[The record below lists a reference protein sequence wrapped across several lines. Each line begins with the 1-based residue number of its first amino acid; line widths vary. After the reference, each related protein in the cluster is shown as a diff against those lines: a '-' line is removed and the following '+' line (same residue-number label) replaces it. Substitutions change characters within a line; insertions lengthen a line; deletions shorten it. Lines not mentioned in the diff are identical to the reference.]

1 MEIDNSQLL
10 KILQELIK
18 IESINPTLAKEGSG
32 ESEIAYY
39 IADYLKD
46 LGIQIKFQ
54 KIEGNRL
61 NTIGILKGNGMG
73 RNLILNGHTD
83 TVSVSN
89 MKIEPFNPD
98 FKRGNVYGR
107 GASDMKSGLAI
118 IIMALQT
125 ILQKDEELKG
135 DITLGF
141 VADEEYASLGTEEFV
156 KEYKADGG
164 IVCEPS
170 NMNII
175 IAHKGF
181 AWIKVILHGKSAHG
195 SLKDFGIDAIIKAG
209 KFLVKV
215 EELEKNILSNKKHS
229 LLGTPSLHASLIN
242 GGTELSTYPDYCEIQ
257 LERRNLP
264 GETQKMISNEIKT
277 IINNLKQV
285 DEKFE
290 ADYDLF
296 FYRSPLEISKEE
308 GIVKSLQQSCTDL
321 GYKPK
326 FGGFAG
332 WTDAALMNDT
342 GTPTVIFGPKG
353 TGNHA
358 DVEYVNF
365 KSVVKSTEILI
376 NTIIDFCNK

>member
-1 MEIDNSQLL
+1 MEIDSSQLL
-10 KILQELIK
+10 KLLQNLIK
-18 IESINPTLAKEGSG
+18 IESINPSLAKEGSG
-32 ESEIAYY
+32 ESEIAHF

-46 LGIQIKFQ
+46 LGLQIKFQ
-54 KIEGNRL
+54 KIGKNRL
-61 NTIGILKGNGMG
+61 NTIGILKGSAGG
-73 RNLILNGHTD
+73 RKLILNGHTD

-89 MKIEPFNPD
+89 MKIEPFNPI
-98 FKRGNVYGR
+98 FKNGKVYGR
-107 GASDMKSGLAI
+107 GASDMKSGLAMM
-118 IIMALQT
+118 IMALQT
-125 ILQKDEELKG
+125 ILHKEQELPG
-135 DITLGF
+135 DIILGF

-181 AWIKVILHGKSAHG
+181 VWIKVNLHGKSAHG

-215 EELEKNILSNKKHS
+215 EELEKNVLSNKKNAV
-229 LLGTPSLHASLIN
+229 LGTPSIHASLIN
-242 GGTELSTYPDYCEIQ
+242 GGTELSTYPDNCEIK

-264 GETQKMISNEIKT
+264 GEIQEMISNEIKT
-277 IINNLKQV
+277 IINNLKQE
-285 DEKFE
+285 DDKFE
-290 ADYDLF
+290 ADYDIF
-296 FYRSPLEISKEE
+296 FYRSPLEISRNER
-308 GIVKSLQQSCTDL
+308 IIKSLEQSCIDL

-365 KSVVKSTEILI
+365 KSVVKSTEILV
-376 NTIIDFCNK
+376 NTIIDFCNN